1 MSCTSNIVSKYE
13 AFPFPETIEVNG
25 FVYRNCFDYKYV
37 LMEYPEDINIDSI
50 YSDDTVI
57 REMFKEIKNRY
68 PQCRIEFSSI
78 SNLHRFY
85 IFDIWKTKYDK
96 AQRKEMRKR
105 ALQRIK
111 E

>member
-25 FVYRNCFDYKYV
+25 FVYKNYFDYKYILV
-37 LMEYPEDINIDSI
+37 EYPENINIDSI
-50 YSDDTVI
+50 YLDDTVI
-57 REMFKEIKNRY
+57 KEMFKEIKNRY

-78 SNLHRFY
+78 SNLRGFY
-85 IFDIWKTKYDK
+85 IFDVWKVKYDK
-96 AQRKEMRKR
+96 SQRKEMRNR
-105 ALQRIK
+105 ALKRIK